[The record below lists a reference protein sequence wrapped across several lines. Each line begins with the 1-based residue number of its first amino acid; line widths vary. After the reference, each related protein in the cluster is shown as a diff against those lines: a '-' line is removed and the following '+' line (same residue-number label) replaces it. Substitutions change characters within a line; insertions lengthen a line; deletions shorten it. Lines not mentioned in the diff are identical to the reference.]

1 MKRKPKISAPVD
13 FGENSVAGYDLGP
26 LMPSNRAESPM
37 NSHDQLERLNA
48 NDITGFRWDIR
59 FDGV

>member
-1 MKRKPKISAPVD
+1 MKRKPKVNVPVD
-13 FGENSVAGYDLGP
+13 FGENSAAGYALGP
-26 LMPSNRAESPM
+26 LMPSNRAEMPL